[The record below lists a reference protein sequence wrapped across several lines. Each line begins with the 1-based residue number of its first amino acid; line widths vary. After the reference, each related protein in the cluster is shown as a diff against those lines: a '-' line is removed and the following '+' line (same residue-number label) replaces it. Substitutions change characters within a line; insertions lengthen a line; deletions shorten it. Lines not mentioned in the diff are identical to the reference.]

1 MKRGPAPKRRKP
13 LVAKTGLRRGPMKR
27 KRRKASPLL
36 KQARRLAVE
45 RAEGLC
51 EARWAGC
58 AGRGEHAHHVRRR
71 SQGGD
76 DTVDNLLMVCHR
88 CHGEIHANPA
98 LAAKKGHL
106 KLARDA

>member
-1 MKRGPAPKRRKP
+1 M
-13 LVAKTGLRRGPMKR
+13 
-27 KRRKASPLL
+27 L

-51 EARWAGC
+51 EARWTGC
-58 AGRGEHAHHVRRR
+58 LGRAEHAHHVRRR
-71 SQGGD
+71 SQGGE

-106 KLARDA
+106 RLARDA